1 MIFGID
7 PSMEKTVFLGYR
19 HFAFSK
25 SSLLAI
31 AFAIDPIDPSIDPL
45 FSITFQERS
54 GWVED
59 FLGAQF
65 VFAFFAQ
72 LGKNVFLG
80 LNQFAF
86 CQSGLLAIDQNC
98 AKFV

>member
-31 AFAIDPIDPSIDPL
+31 AFAIDPIDLSIDPL
-45 FSITFQERS
+45 FSTTSQERG

-72 LGKNVFLG
+72 FGKKSVSRFEPVCFLSKR
-80 LNQFAF
+80 FA
-86 CQSGLLAIDQNC
+86 GN
-98 AKFV
+98 